1 MGSFYQQMGLKTVF
15 LIVLLLF
22 GKLVHAQSI
31 QAQVR
36 VINRTQNRSFES
48 QYRVLERDLSRMI
61 NQTRWFSNASFSS
74 EPKVILSLTMSIVDH
89 SDNRFNTMLLVEVF
103 KPYGKEDKVLLL
115 RWVEQPLAFTYAPF
129 EPLVYTKNMLSS
141 NLVAHAAFFS
151 YLAMGFYKDT
161 ESVLGGTLFFR
172 EAEDIVVRMQSTLN
186 SGWDMRRNG
195 TSKYRLIYELLQR
208 DYFPV
213 RQFNYSL
220 HSECLTEDNLVLSQ
234 ENPCVVEAI
243 ERLYASKGILMNS
256 LLLQRIQDIN
266 GAVFKDFE

>member
-15 LIVLLLF
+15 LFVLILF
-22 GKLVHAQSI
+22 GKLVHAQNI
-31 QAQVR
+31 QAKVR

-48 QYRVLERDLSRMI
+48 QYRVLERDLSQLI
-61 NQTRWFSNASFSS
+61 NQTRWFSNTTFSA
-74 EPKVILSLTMSIVDH
+74 EPKVILSLTMSIIDH
-89 SDNRFNTMLLVEVF
+89 SNNRFNTILLVEVF
-103 KPYGKEDKVLLL
+103 KPYGKTDKALLL

-161 ESVLGGTLFFR
+161 ESILGGTLFFR

-186 SGWDMRRNG
+186 SGWEMRRNG
-195 TSKYRLIYELLQR
+195 TSKYRLIYELLQK

-220 HSECLTEDNLVLSQ
+220 YSGCFIVDNFVLSQ
-234 ENPCVVEAI
+234 ESPCVVEAL
-243 ERLYASKGILMNS
+243 ERLNASKGILMNS

-266 GAVFKDFE
+266 SAVFKDFD